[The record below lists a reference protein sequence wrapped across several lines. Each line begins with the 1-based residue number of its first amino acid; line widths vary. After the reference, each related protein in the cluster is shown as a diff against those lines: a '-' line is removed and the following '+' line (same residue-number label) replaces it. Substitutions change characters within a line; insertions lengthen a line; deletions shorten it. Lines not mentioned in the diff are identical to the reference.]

1 MLLAAGILEGTV
13 RSESKPLLLLP
24 PVSEVEGPG
33 RAGGAC
39 LRASF
44 LASLLLPGAVLPA
57 GAAVHGCGE
66 DGQRRRSELSKEEHK
81 QPWARVMGSV
91 TSVLSE
97 DRLER
102 KGPLRP
108 APRGL
113 GEAEQRPCVRSGS
126 ELWSLAPAFGPSP
139 VVRPVP
145 ALLRCS
151 PCLGSAF
158 LWVKA
163 LRQPPAP
170 TARSAH
176 RRNRRGRACGGAC
189 SADLALPAGAPQS
202 VQPCPTRP
210 KPAGLNR
217 GPVLT
222 QGPVTEPAPRL
233 ACWEGAA
240 QGACCLEQELGCHPV
255 ARGHLNHL
263 QRQLATAA
271 RQICGWWDRLLPQ
284 RSRWHSVEH
293 PRSQGRAS
301 PAALV
306 RDPDVSGGTGPTALH
321 GAGVPAASRGAGPG
335 PLSLAPAG
343 RSGLRPALGPCAA
356 SPGWW
361 LCTGGGCSPGRC

>member
-1 MLLAAGILEGTV
+1 MRGDHPSPGYRLMSNVSCRRHHLFTVGVLLNSAARSPALTTPRPPVSVRVAADFLSGSFQSPGPFHFPVFPSLLPQATALPDFNHSGVFRSLLAVSCVLLAAGILEGTV

-57 GAAVHGCGE
+57 GAAVHGCE

-81 QPWARVMGSV
+81 QPWARVMGGV

-113 GEAEQRPCVRSGS
+113 GEAEQSPCVRSGS

-145 ALLRCS
+145 TLLRCS

-158 LWVKA
+158 LLVKA
-163 LRQPPAP
+163 LRQLPAP

-176 RRNRRGRACGGAC
+176 GRNRRGRACGGAPP
-189 SADLALPAGAPQS
+189 ADLALPAGAPQS

-210 KPAGLNR
+210 
-217 GPVLT
+217 
-222 QGPVTEPAPRL
+222 
-233 ACWEGAA
+233 
-240 QGACCLEQELGCHPV
+240 
-255 ARGHLNHL
+255 
-263 QRQLATAA
+263 
-271 RQICGWWDRLLPQ
+271 QI
-284 RSRWHSVEH
+284 
-293 PRSQGRAS
+293 
-301 PAALV
+301 
-306 RDPDVSGGTGPTALH
+306 
-321 GAGVPAASRGAGPG
+321 
-335 PLSLAPAG
+335 
-343 RSGLRPALGPCAA
+343 
-356 SPGWW
+356 
-361 LCTGGGCSPGRC
+361 